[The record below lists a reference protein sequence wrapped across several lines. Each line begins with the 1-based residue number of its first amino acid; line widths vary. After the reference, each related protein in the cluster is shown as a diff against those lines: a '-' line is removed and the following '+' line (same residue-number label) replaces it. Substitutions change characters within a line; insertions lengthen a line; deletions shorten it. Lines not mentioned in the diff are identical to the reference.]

1 MDITIAF
8 AGVAAILVLTGIS
21 AFFSSSELA
30 VFSVA
35 SHRVDSLVA
44 ADVPGARALSALR
57 ADSHRFL
64 VTALVSNNVA
74 NIAAASVA
82 TAVFV
87 RFGFSGGEAA
97 TGSTLV
103 TSVFVIVFG
112 EIAPKSYAVANAEK
126 HALRVSRPVVAI
138 QRVIRPVLYV
148 FEALSGVVNRFTGGE
163 SDIESYLTR
172 EEIETLVLSGQAA
185 GAIDPEEGAMIR
197 GVLDLES
204 TRVSAVM
211 VPRTDMVALPD
222 TATPA
227 DVLSTAGREGVTR
240 MPIYG
245 ENRDDVVGIV
255 DVRDAI
261 GAHERGEP
269 LSSALRDP
277 TFVPET
283 QPVDELFAELRSS
296 GRRLAIVVDE
306 FGAVVGIVTLADVV
320 EEIVGELVG
329 RWETN
334 HVDVVAPDAAVVRG
348 WTTVAH
354 LNETLGL
361 DLPVDGGVETVA
373 GLITQR
379 VGRIATEGDRVAIGG
394 VTLTVTGATPTRVTR
409 IRVEHPGVDGDAAG
423 SPTAA
428 AADANGGADDEEHDE
443 AEGER
448 ERGRSE

>member
-8 AGVAAILVLTGIS
+8 TGVAAILVLTGIS

-30 VFSVA
+30 VFSVPT
-35 SHRVDSLVA
+35 HRIDSLLA

-87 RFGFSGGEAA
+87 RFGFSGGQAA
-97 TGSTLV
+97 TASTAI
-103 TSVFVIVFG
+103 TSVFIIVFG

-126 HALRVSRPVVAI
+126 HALRVSRPVVTI

-148 FEALSGVVNRFTGGE
+148 FEALSGVVNRVTGGE

-172 EEIETLVLSGQAA
+172 EEIATLVLSGEAA
-185 GAIDPEEGAMIR
+185 GALDADESAMIR
-197 GVLDLES
+197 GVLDLGS
-204 TRVSAVM
+204 TRVSSVM
-211 VPRTDMVALPD
+211 VPRTDMVAIPD

-227 DVLSTAGREGVTR
+227 DVLSAAGREGVTR
-240 MPIYG
+240 MPVYG
-245 ENRDDVVGIV
+245 ENRDDVIGTV

-261 GAHERGEP
+261 GAQERGED
-269 LSSALRDP
+269 LASVLREP

-283 QPVDELFAELRSS
+283 QPLDELFADLRAS
-296 GRRLAIVVDE
+296 GRRLAVVVDE
-306 FGAVVGIVTLADVV
+306 FGAVVGIVTLEDVI

-329 RWETN
+329 RWEHD
-334 HVDVVAPDAAVVRG
+334 HVDVLGPDAAVVHG

-361 DLPVDGGVETVA
+361 ALPSDGVETVA

-379 VGRIATEGDRVAIGG
+379 LGRVPEAGDRV
-394 VTLTVTGATPTRVTR
+394 TLDDITLAVAGATATRVTR
-409 IRVEHPGVDGDAAG
+409 VRVEHADENGFAVD
-423 SPTAA
+423 
-428 AADANGGADDEEHDE
+428 
-443 AEGER
+443 AE
-448 ERGRSE
+448 

>member
-1 MDITIAF
+1 MDVTIALI
-8 AGVAAILVLTGIS
+8 GVAAILVLTGIS

-30 VFSVA
+30 VFSVPT
-35 SHRVDSLVA
+35 HRVDSLLA

-57 ADSHRFL
+57 EDSHRFL

-87 RFGFSGGEAA
+87 RFGFSGGQAA

-112 EIAPKSYAVANAEK
+112 EIAPKSYAVANAET

-227 DVLSTAGREGVTR
+227 DALSTAGREGVTR
-240 MPIYG
+240 MPVYG
-245 ENRDDVVGIV
+245 ENRDDVVGTV

-261 GAHERGEP
+261 GAGERGER
-269 LSSALRDP
+269 LASVLREP

-296 GRRLAIVVDE
+296 GERLAVVVDE

-329 RWETN
+329 RWETD
-334 HVDVVAPDAAVVRG
+334 HVDVVASDAAVVRG

-354 LNETLGL
+354 VNETLGL

-379 VGRIATEGDRVAIGG
+379 TGRIAAEGDRVAFGD
-394 VTLTVTGATPTRVTR
+394 VTLTVTGATATRVTR
-409 IRVEHPGVDGDAAG
+409 VRVEHPGI
-423 SPTAA
+423 
-428 AADANGGADDEEHDE
+428 GADRDHAPGDDTDG
-443 AEGER
+443 A
-448 ERGRSE
+448 S

>member
-1 MDITIAF
+1 
-8 AGVAAILVLTGIS
+8 
-21 AFFSSSELA
+21 
-30 VFSVA
+30 
-35 SHRVDSLVA
+35 
-44 ADVPGARALSALR
+44 
-57 ADSHRFL
+57 
-64 VTALVSNNVA
+64 VSNNVA

-87 RFGFSGGEAA
+87 RFGFSGGQAA

-112 EIAPKSYAVANAEK
+112 EIAPKSYAVANAER

-172 EEIETLVLSGQAA
+172 EEIATLVLSGQAA

-204 TRVSAVM
+204 TRVAAVM

-245 ENRDDVVGIV
+245 ENRDDIVGTV

-269 LSSALRDP
+269 LASAMHEP

-283 QPVDELFAELRSS
+283 QPVDELFDEFRSS
-296 GRRLAIVVDE
+296 GRRLAVVVDE
-306 FGAVVGIVTLADVV
+306 FGAVVGIVTLVDVV

-329 RWETN
+329 RWEVD

-373 GLITQR
+373 GLIAQR
-379 VGRIATEGDRVAIGG
+379 TGRIAAEGDSVAFGD

-409 IRVEHPGVDGDAAG
+409 VRVEHPGAG
-423 SPTAA
+423 SDGEAGGGQSST
-428 AADANGGADDEEHDE
+428 DA
-443 AEGER
+443 
-448 ERGRSE
+448 RGS

>member
-8 AGVAAILVLTGIS
+8 AGVAAILVLTGVS

-30 VFSVA
+30 VFSVPT
-35 SHRVDSLVA
+35 HRVDSLLA

-57 ADSHRFL
+57 EDSHRFL

-87 RFGFSGGEAA
+87 RFGFSGGQAA

-163 SDIESYLTR
+163 PDIESYLTR

-211 VPRTDMVALPD
+211 VPRTDMVAIPD

-227 DVLSTAGREGVTR
+227 DALSTAGREGVTR
-240 MPIYG
+240 MPVYG
-245 ENRDDVVGIV
+245 ENRDDVVGTV

-269 LSSALRDP
+269 LASALREP

-283 QPVDELFAELRSS
+283 QPVDELFDELRST
-296 GRRLAIVVDE
+296 GRRMAIVVDE

-329 RWETN
+329 RWEVD

-354 LNETLGL
+354 LNETLGV
-361 DLPVDGGVETVA
+361 DLPVGGGVDTVA

-379 VGRIATEGDRVAIGG
+379 IGRVAAEGDRVVLGD
-394 VTLTVTGATPTRVTR
+394 VSLTVTGATPTRVTR
-409 IRVEHPGVDGDAAG
+409 VRVEHPGARAAANGEGELNDEGDGGSEGDA
-423 SPTAA
+423 
-428 AADANGGADDEEHDE
+428 DDPRN
-443 AEGER
+443 AE
-448 ERGRSE
+448 

>member
-1 MDITIAF
+1 MDLTIAF
-8 AGVAAILVLTGIS
+8 VGVAAIVVLTGIS

-44 ADVPGARALSALR
+44 ADVPGARALAALR
-57 ADSHRFL
+57 EDSHRFL

-87 RFGFSGGEAA
+87 RFGYSAGGAA

-103 TSVFVIVFG
+103 TSLFVIVFG

-138 QRVIRPVLYV
+138 QRIVRPVLYV

-172 EEIETLVLSGQAA
+172 EEIETLVLSGEAA
-185 GAIDPEEGAMIR
+185 GALDPDEGAMIR

-211 VPRTDMVALPD
+211 VPRTELIALPD
-222 TATPA
+222 TAGID
-227 DVLSTAGREGVTR
+227 DVLSTAAREGVTR

-245 ENRDDVVGIV
+245 ENRDDVVGTV
-255 DVRDAI
+255 DVRDALR
-261 GAHERGEP
+261 AAERGDP
-269 LSSALRDP
+269 LASALRDP

-283 QPVDELFAELRSS
+283 GSVDELFAEMRSS
-296 GRRLAIVVDE
+296 GLRMAIVVDE
-306 FGAVVGIVTLADVV
+306 FGAVVGIVTLEDLI
-320 EEIVGELVG
+320 EEVVGELVG
-329 RWETN
+329 RFETD
-334 HVDVVAPDAAVVRG
+334 HVDVVDADTAIVRG
-348 WTTVAH
+348 WTAVAH
-354 LNETLGL
+354 LNEALGL
-361 DLPVDGGVETVA
+361 ALPTGGGVDTVA

-379 VGRIATEGDRVAIGG
+379 IGHIPSEGDAIVVGD
-394 VTLTVTGATPTRVTR
+394 VTLTVTGATPTRITR
-409 IRVEHPGVDGDAAG
+409 VRVEHPGADSLATEDGDDGDAV
-423 SPTAA
+423 AA
-428 AADANGGADDEEHDE
+428 
-443 AEGER
+443 
-448 ERGRSE
+448 

>member
-30 VFSVA
+30 VFSVPT
-35 SHRVDSLVA
+35 HRIDSLLA
-44 ADVPGARALSALR
+44 ADAPGARALSALR
-57 ADSHRFL
+57 DDSHRFL

-87 RFGFSGGEAA
+87 RFGFSGGQAA
-97 TGSTLV
+97 TGSTIV

-112 EIAPKSYAVANAEK
+112 EIAPKSYAVANAER
-126 HALRVSRPVVAI
+126 HALRVSRPVVGI

-163 SDIESYLTR
+163 SAIESYLTR
-172 EEIETLVLSGQAA
+172 EEIATLVLSGEAA
-185 GAIDPEEGAMIR
+185 GAIDPDEGAMIR
-197 GVLDLES
+197 GVLDFGS

-211 VPRTDMVALPD
+211 VPRTDMVAVPD

-240 MPIYG
+240 MPVYG
-245 ENRDDVVGIV
+245 ENRDDVVGTV

-269 LSSALRDP
+269 LASALHEP

-283 QPVDELFAELRSS
+283 QPVDELFDELRSS
-296 GRRLAIVVDE
+296 GQRLSVVVDE
-306 FGAVVGIVTLADVV
+306 FGAVVGIVTLEDVV
-320 EEIVGELVG
+320 EEVVGELVG
-329 RWETN
+329 RWETD

-361 DLPVDGGVETVA
+361 DLPIDGSVETVA
-373 GLITQR
+373 GLVTRQL
-379 VGRIATEGDRVAIGG
+379 GRLPAEGDRVEIGG
-394 VTLTVTGATPTRVTR
+394 VTLAVTEATPTRVTR
-409 IRVEHPGVDGDAAG
+409 VRVEHA
-423 SPTAA
+423 
-428 AADANGGADDEEHDE
+428 DEEGFAVDAP
-443 AEGER
+443 AE
-448 ERGRSE
+448 

>member
-8 AGVAAILVLTGIS
+8 VGVAAILVLTGIS

-30 VFSVA
+30 VFSVPT
-35 SHRVDSLVA
+35 HRIDSLLA
-44 ADVPGARALSALR
+44 ADAPGARALSALR
-57 ADSHRFL
+57 EDSHRFL

-87 RFGFSGGEAA
+87 RFGFSGGQAA

-112 EIAPKSYAVANAEK
+112 EIAPKSYAVANAER

-172 EEIETLVLSGQAA
+172 EEIATLVLSGQAA

-204 TRVSAVM
+204 TRVAAVM

-245 ENRDDVVGIV
+245 ENRDDVVGTV

-269 LSSALRDP
+269 LASAMHEP

-283 QPVDELFAELRSS
+283 QPVDELFDEFRSS
-296 GRRLAIVVDE
+296 GRRLAVVVDE
-306 FGAVVGIVTLADVV
+306 FGAVVGLVTLQDVV
-320 EEIVGELVG
+320 EEVVGELVG
-329 RWETN
+329 RWETD

-361 DLPVDGGVETVA
+361 DLPVDGGVETVG

-379 VGRIATEGDRVAIGG
+379 TGRIAAEGDSVALGD

-409 IRVEHPGVDGDAAG
+409 VRVEHPGAG
-423 SPTAA
+423 SDGE
-428 AADANGGADDEEHDE
+428 ADGGQSLTDAS
-443 AEGER
+443 G
-448 ERGRSE
+448 S

>member
-1 MDITIAF
+1 MDLTIALV
-8 AGVAAILVLTGIS
+8 GVAAILVLTGIS

-30 VFSVA
+30 VFSVP
-35 SHRVDSLVA
+35 SHRVDSLLA

-138 QRVIRPVLYV
+138 QRLIRPVLYI

-172 EEIETLVLSGQAA
+172 EEIETLVLSGEAA
-185 GAIDPEEGAMIR
+185 GALDPDEGAMIR

-211 VPRTDMVALPD
+211 VSRTDMVALPD

-227 DVLSTAGREGVTR
+227 EAVSTAAAEGVTR
-240 MPIYG
+240 MPVYSQ
-245 ENRDDVVGIV
+245 NRDDVVGVV
-255 DVRDAI
+255 DLRDAI
-261 GAHERGEP
+261 GANERGEP
-269 LSSALRDP
+269 LASALHEP

-283 QPVDELFAELRSS
+283 QPVDELFATMRSS
-296 GRRLAIVVDE
+296 ALRMAIVVDE
-306 FGAVVGIVTLADVV
+306 FGAVVGIVTLEDVL

-329 RWETN
+329 GWETD
-334 HVDVVAPDAAVVRG
+334 HVDVVAPDAAVARG

-361 DLPVDGGVETVA
+361 DLPIDGA
-373 GLITQR
+373 PR
-379 VGRIATEGDRVAIGG
+379 PSRDW
-394 VTLTVTGATPTRVTR
+394 
-409 IRVEHPGVDGDAAG
+409 
-423 SPTAA
+423 
-428 AADANGGADDEEHDE
+428 
-443 AEGER
+443 
-448 ERGRSE
+448 

>member
-1 MDITIAF
+1 MDLTIALV
-8 AGVAAILVLTGIS
+8 GVAAILVLTGIS

-30 VFSVA
+30 VFSVP
-35 SHRVDSLVA
+35 SHRVDSLLA

-138 QRVIRPVLYV
+138 QRLIRPVLYI

-172 EEIETLVLSGQAA
+172 EEIETLVLSGEAA
-185 GAIDPEEGAMIR
+185 GALDPDEGAMIR

-211 VPRTDMVALPD
+211 VSRTDMVALPD

-227 DVLSTAGREGVTR
+227 EAVSTAAAEGVTR
-240 MPIYG
+240 MPVYSQ
-245 ENRDDVVGIV
+245 NRDDVVGVV
-255 DVRDAI
+255 DLRDAI
-261 GAHERGEP
+261 GANERGEP
-269 LSSALRDP
+269 LASALHEP

-283 QPVDELFAELRSS
+283 QPVDELFATMRSS
-296 GRRLAIVVDE
+296 ALRMAIVVDE
-306 FGAVVGIVTLADVV
+306 FGAVVGIVTLEDVL

-329 RWETN
+329 GWETD
-334 HVDVVAPDAAVVRG
+334 HVDVVAPEAAVARG

-361 DLPVDGGVETVA
+361 DLPIDGGTETVA
-373 GLITQR
+373 GLVTRQLGR
-379 VGRIATEGDRVAIGG
+379 VPAEGDRVEIGD
-394 VTLTVTGATPTRVTR
+394 VTLAVTGATATRVTR
-409 IRVEHPGVDGDAAG
+409 VRVEHPGIGTEGESGSDISG
-423 SPTAA
+423 SP
-428 AADANGGADDEEHDE
+428 DATGDDTE
-443 AEGER
+443 
-448 ERGRSE
+448 

>member
-1 MDITIAF
+1 MDITIAL
-8 AGVAAILVLTGIS
+8 AGVGAILVLTGIS

-30 VFSVA
+30 VFSVPT
-35 SHRVDSLVA
+35 HRVDSLLA

-57 ADSHRFL
+57 EDSHRFL

-126 HALRVSRPVVAI
+126 HALRVSGPVVAL

-172 EEIETLVLSGQAA
+172 EEIETLVLSGEAA
-185 GAIDPEEGAMIR
+185 GALDADEGAMIR

-227 DVLSTAGREGVTR
+227 EAVSIAAAEGVTR
-240 MPIYG
+240 MPVYG
-245 ENRDDVVGIV
+245 ENRDDVVGVV
-255 DVRDAI
+255 DLRDAVT
-261 GAHERGEP
+261 ADERGEP
-269 LSSALRDP
+269 LASALREP
-277 TFVPET
+277 IFVPET
-283 QPVDELFAELRSS
+283 QAVDELFATMRGSDLRM
-296 GRRLAIVVDE
+296 AVVVDE
-306 FGAVVGIVTLADVV
+306 FGAVAGIVTLEDVV
-320 EEIVGELVG
+320 EEVVGELVG
-329 RWETN
+329 RWETD
-334 HVDVVAPDAAVVRG
+334 HVDVVAPDAAVARG

-361 DLPVDGGVETVA
+361 ALPIDGGAETVA
-373 GLITQR
+373 GLITQHLGR
-379 VGRIATEGDRVAIGG
+379 VPAEGDQVVIGD
-394 VTLTVTGATPTRVTR
+394 VTLAVTGATATRVTR
-409 IRVEHPGVDGDAAG
+409 VRVEHPGEGAG
-423 SPTAA
+423 SNAESETGV
-428 AADANGGADDEEHDE
+428 GGD
-443 AEGER
+443 GE
-448 ERGRSE
+448 

>member
-8 AGVAAILVLTGIS
+8 VGVAAILVLTGIS

-30 VFSVA
+30 VFSVPT
-35 SHRVDSLVA
+35 HRIDSLLA
-44 ADVPGARALSALR
+44 ADAPGARALSALR
-57 ADSHRFL
+57 EDSHRFL

-87 RFGFSGGEAA
+87 RFGFSGGQAA

-112 EIAPKSYAVANAEK
+112 EIAPKSYAVANAER

-172 EEIETLVLSGQAA
+172 EEIATLVLSGQAA

-204 TRVSAVM
+204 TRVAAVM

-245 ENRDDVVGIV
+245 ENRDDIVGTV

-269 LSSALRDP
+269 LASAMHEP

-283 QPVDELFAELRSS
+283 QPVDELFDEFRSS
-296 GRRLAIVVDE
+296 GRRLAVVVDE
-306 FGAVVGIVTLADVV
+306 FGAVVGIVTLVDVV

-329 RWETN
+329 RWEVD

-373 GLITQR
+373 GLIAQR
-379 VGRIATEGDRVAIGG
+379 TGRIAAEGDSVAFGD

-409 IRVEHPGVDGDAAG
+409 VRVEHPGAG
-423 SPTAA
+423 SDGE
-428 AADANGGADDEEHDE
+428 ADGGQSSTDAS
-443 AEGER
+443 G
-448 ERGRSE
+448 S

>member
-8 AGVAAILVLTGIS
+8 VGVAAILVLTGIS

-30 VFSVA
+30 VFSVPT
-35 SHRVDSLVA
+35 HRIDSLLA

-57 ADSHRFL
+57 EDSHRFL

-87 RFGFSGGEAA
+87 RFGFSGGQAA

-126 HALRVSRPVVAI
+126 HALRVSRPVVAL

-148 FEALSGVVNRFTGGE
+148 FEALSGIVNRFTGGE

-211 VPRTDMVALPD
+211 VPRTDMVALPE

-240 MPIYG
+240 MPVYG
-245 ENRDDVVGIV
+245 ENRDDVVGTV

-269 LSSALRDP
+269 LASALHEP

-283 QPVDELFAELRSS
+283 QPVDELFDEFRSS
-296 GRRLAIVVDE
+296 GRRLAVVVDE
-306 FGAVVGIVTLADVV
+306 FGAVVGIVTLEDVV

-329 RWETN
+329 RWETD

-354 LNETLGL
+354 LNEALGL
-361 DLPVDGGVETVA
+361 DLPVGGGVETVA

-379 VGRIATEGDRVAIGG
+379 VGRIAAEGDSIVLGE

-409 IRVEHPGVDGDAAG
+409 VRVEHPGEWPEGASGAVESAG
-423 SPTAA
+423 G
-428 AADANGGADDEEHDE
+428 NGREV
-443 AEGER
+443 AENAE
-448 ERGRSE
+448 

>member
-1 MDITIAF
+1 MDIAIAF
-8 AGVAAILVLTGIS
+8 VGVAAILVLTGIS

-30 VFSVA
+30 VFSVPT
-35 SHRVDSLVA
+35 HRIDSLLA
-44 ADVPGARALSALR
+44 ADIPGARALSALR
-57 ADSHRFL
+57 EDSHRFL

-87 RFGFSGGEAA
+87 RFGFSGGQAA

-103 TSVFVIVFG
+103 TSLFVIVFG

-172 EEIETLVLSGQAA
+172 EEIATLVLSGQAA

-204 TRVSAVM
+204 TRVAAVM

-222 TATPA
+222 TSTPA

-240 MPIYG
+240 LPIYG
-245 ENRDDVVGIV
+245 ENRDDIVGTV

-261 GAHERGEP
+261 GAHERGEA
-269 LSSALRDP
+269 LASAMHEP

-283 QPVDELFAELRSS
+283 QPVDELFDELRSS
-296 GRRLAIVVDE
+296 GRRLAVVVDE
-306 FGAVVGIVTLADVV
+306 FGAVVGVVTLADVV
-320 EEIVGELVG
+320 EEIVGELVD
-329 RWETN
+329 RREVD

-348 WTTVAH
+348 WTAVAH

-379 VGRIATEGDRVAIGG
+379 TGRVAAEGDRVALGD

-409 IRVEHPGVDGDAAG
+409 VRVEHPGDRNRG
-423 SPTAA
+423 
-428 AADANGGADDEEHDE
+428 H
-443 AEGER
+443 GER
-448 ERGRSE
+448 ADEDGTSGETTESGE

>member
-30 VFSVA
+30 VFSVP
-35 SHRVDSLVA
+35 SHRIDSLLA

-57 ADSHRFL
+57 EDSHRFL

-87 RFGFSGGEAA
+87 RFGFSGGQAA

-112 EIAPKSYAVANAEK
+112 EIAPKSYAVANAET

-240 MPIYG
+240 MPVYG
-245 ENRDDVVGIV
+245 ENRDDVVGTV

-269 LSSALRDP
+269 LSSALREP

-296 GRRLAIVVDE
+296 GRRLAVVVDE

-329 RWETN
+329 RWEVD

-361 DLPVDGGVETVA
+361 DLPVGGGVETVA
-373 GLITQR
+373 GLISQR
-379 VGRIATEGDRVAIGG
+379 MGRVAAEGDRVVLGD
-394 VTLTVTGATPTRVTR
+394 VSLTVTGATPTRVTR
-409 IRVEHPGVDGDAAG
+409 VRVEHPGERRSSGDGDDAERDDGGDRGG
-423 SPTAA
+423 S
-428 AADANGGADDEEHDE
+428 
-443 AEGER
+443 ER
-448 ERGRSE
+448 TE